1 MKIYVNIMDYIYP
14 IEQEYIGLI
23 FGKDQRTINRL
34 QIENQV
40 KIKLLPK
47 NDKYKSRGF
56 LLKGNAKNIIKVCII
71 ITKIISKVKNS
82 NKLHFYDT
90 EPLSTKFTWDL

>member
-1 MKIYVNIMDYIYP
+1 MDYIYP

-47 NDKYKSRGF
+47 NDKYKSRAF
-56 LLKGNAKNIIKVCII
+56 IIKGSHIDVTNVCII

-82 NKLHFYDT
+82 NKLFFYDD